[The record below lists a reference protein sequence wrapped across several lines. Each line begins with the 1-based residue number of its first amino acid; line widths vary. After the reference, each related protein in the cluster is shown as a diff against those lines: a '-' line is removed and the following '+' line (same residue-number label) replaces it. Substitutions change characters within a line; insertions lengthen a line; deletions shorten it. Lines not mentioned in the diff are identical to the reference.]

1 MNANFSTKFSL
12 KKTVEKFDKG
22 GGVSSVTK
30 ISESSFRLVKR
41 WKGEWELT
49 SEKKSFALILSCNLE
64 WCPATPLLA
73 I

>member
-12 KKTVEKFDKG
+12 KKKTVEKFDKG

-49 SEKKSFALILSCNLE
+49 SEKKALL
-64 WCPATPLLA
+64 
-73 I
+73 

>member
-49 SEKKSFALILSCNLE
+49 SEKKALL
-64 WCPATPLLA
+64 
-73 I
+73 